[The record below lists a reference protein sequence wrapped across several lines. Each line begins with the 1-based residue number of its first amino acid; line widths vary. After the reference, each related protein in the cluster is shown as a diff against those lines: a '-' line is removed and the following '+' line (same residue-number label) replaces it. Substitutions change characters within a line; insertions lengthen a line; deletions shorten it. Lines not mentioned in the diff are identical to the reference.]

1 MDTRQFAL
9 NSTDFTKYTPYST
22 MYTMYS
28 IEWGC
33 IRVTRT
39 YMGKGT
45 MILKMVEGGTGLQRC
60 KYFLPREDGTKSEG
74 RGPV

>member
-9 NSTDFTKYTPYST
+9 YSTDCTKYTPYC
-22 MYTMYS
+22 TMYS
-28 IEWGC
+28 IECGW

-45 MILKMVEGGTGLQRC
+45 MILKMVEGGTGRQRC
-60 KYFLPREDGTKSEG
+60 KYFLPREDDTKSEE